1 VSVYL
6 SSLQVWIR
14 FNVMGHPFPDV
25 AKELLFSGAI
35 VKGTYCCK

>member
-1 VSVYL
+1 MSVYL

-14 FNVMGHPFPDV
+14 FKVLGHSFADV
-25 AKELLFSGAI
+25 AKELLLSGAI